1 MKLYGGIDLH
11 SNNSVVVVLDEQDRV
26 LVEKRV
32 ANDLRQIEALLAA
45 YREQLV
51 GVVVESTYN
60 WYWLVDG
67 LQAAGYRVHLANTA
81 AIRQYEGL
89 KRTDD
94 VHDAKWL
101 AHVLRLG
108 ILPEGYIYPKEE
120 RAVRDLLRKRS
131 QLVRQRTA
139 NILGVQNLV
148 ARNTGAKIAA
158 DAVKQLDAEHAVEL
172 GGDELRGRAI
182 EANVVVM
189 RCLDGAIARL
199 EREVLARVK
208 LRPEFARVRTVPG
221 IGQVLGLT
229 IMLETGTVS
238 RFAKA
243 GRFASYARC
252 VDSER
257 ISNGKK
263 KGAGNVKCGNRY
275 LAWAFVEA
283 AHFAVRYEP
292 RIKRFYERK
301 RAKTNAVVAIKA
313 VAHKLARAVWHML
326 RNEQAFDIGRA
337 FG

>member
-1 MKLYGGIDLH
+1 MKVYAGIDLH
-11 SNNSVVVVLDEQDRV
+11 SNNSVALVLDEQDRV
-26 LVEKRV
+26 LVERRV
-32 ANDLRQIEALLAA
+32 PNELERVLSLLEP
-45 YREQLV
+45 YRDDVV

-67 LQAAGYRVHLANTA
+67 LMQAGYRVHLANTA
-81 AIRQYEGL
+81 AIQQYEGL

-94 VHDAKWL
+94 AHDARWL
-101 AHVLRLG
+101 AHLLRLG
-108 ILPEGYIYPKEE
+108 ILPVGYIYPKAE
-120 RAVRDLLRKRS
+120 RALRDLLRKRS

-139 NILGVQNLV
+139 NVLSVQNLV
-148 ARNTGAKIAA
+148 ARNTGARISGN
-158 DAVKQLDAEHAVEL
+158 AVKRLDAEEAVKL
-172 GGDELRGRAI
+172 DVDALRGQAI

-189 RCLDGAIARL
+189 NCLEGQIARI
-199 EREVLARVK
+199 EREVLSQAK
-208 LRPEFARVRTVPG
+208 EQPEFALVCTTPG
-221 IGQVLGLT
+221 IGKVLGLT
-229 IMLETGTVS
+229 ILLETGAVS
-238 RFAKA
+238 RFAKV

-263 KGAGNVKCGNRY
+263 KGVGNVKCGNRY

-292 RIKRFYERK
+292 RIKRFYEKK

-313 VAHKLARAVWHML
+313 VAHKLARAVYHML
-326 RNEQAFDIGRA
+326 RNQEGFDVTRA